1 MSNILV
7 VAEHLDGELKKA
19 SAQTVGFAK
28 AAQAINGGQIIGLV
42 MGSGAQAVAEAM
54 SKTGVDKVVYVDSP
68 ALANILAEN
77 IAPVVAAV
85 AKQVDASIVATPAST
100 TGRDFLPRVAAEL
113 EAGMISDVIEVY
125 NDSAEGISYKR
136 PIWAGNVIA
145 KVTSDTD
152 ITCVTVRTTAFA
164 VPAEGS
170 APVETASIA
179 VADADNASFVA
190 FQQVKSDRP
199 ALTDAP
205 VVISGGRGLK
215 SKEAFGMLEELADKL
230 NGAIGA
236 SRAAVDSGYAPN
248 DWQVG
253 QTGKIVAPNLYIA
266 VAISGAIQHLAGMK
280 GSKYIVAINTDAE
293 APIFGITDYGLIAD
307 AFKAVP
313 ELTSKL

>member
-7 VAEHLDGELKKA
+7 VAEHLDSELKKA

-28 AAQAINGGQIIGLV
+28 DVQAITGGQIIGLV
-42 MGSGAQAVAEAM
+42 MGSGAQGVADAM
-54 SKTGVDKVVYVDSP
+54 AKTGVDKVILVDNP

-77 IAPVVAAV
+77 MTPVVAQV
-85 AKQVDASIVATPAST
+85 AKQVGATVVATPATT
-100 TGRDFLPRVAAEL
+100 TGRDFLPRVAGAL

-125 NDSAEGISYKR
+125 NDDAEGLSYKR
-136 PIWAGNVIA
+136 PIWAGNLIA
-145 KVTSDTD
+145 KVTSDTE
-152 ITCVTVRTTAFA
+152 ITCVTVRTTAFS
-164 VPAEGS
+164 VPEEGS
-170 APVETASIA
+170 AAVEAGSVDVQA
-179 VADADNASFVA
+179 ADNAEFVE

-215 SKEAFGMLEELADKL
+215 SAEGFDMLEELADKL
-230 NGAIGA
+230 GAALGA

-293 APIFGITDYGLIAD
+293 APIFGISDYGLAQD

-313 ELTSKL
+313 ELASKL

>member
-7 VAEHLDGELKKA
+7 VAEHLDGQLSKA

-28 AAQAINGGQIIGLV
+28 DAAAITGGQIIGLV
-42 MGSGAQAVAEAM
+42 LGSGAQAVAEAM

-77 IAPVVAAV
+77 MAPAIAEV
-85 AKQVDASIVATPAST
+85 AKQVGATIVATPAST
-100 TGRDFLPRVAAEL
+100 TGRDMLPRVAGAL
-113 EAGMISDVIEVY
+113 EAGMVSDVIAVY
-125 NDSAEGISYKR
+125 NDDAEGLSFKR
-136 PIWAGNVIA
+136 PIWAGNLIA

-152 ITCVTVRTTAFA
+152 ITCVTVRTTAFTA
-164 VPAEGS
+164 PAEGS
-170 APVETASIA
+170 APVETSDVQVTQAA
-179 VADADNASFVA
+179 NAEFVE

-230 NGAIGA
+230 GAAIGA

-280 GSKYIVAINTDAE
+280 GSKYIVAINTDEE
-293 APIFGITDYGLIAD
+293 APIFGITDYGLAQD

>member
-7 VAEHLDGELKKA
+7 VAEHLDGQLSKA

-28 AAQAINGGQIIGLV
+28 DAAAITGGQIIGLV
-42 MGSGAQAVAEAM
+42 LGSGAQAVAEAM

-77 IAPVVAAV
+77 MAPAIAEV
-85 AKQVDASIVATPAST
+85 AKQVGATIVATPAST
-100 TGRDFLPRVAAEL
+100 TGRDMLPRVAGAL
-113 EAGMISDVIEVY
+113 EAGMVSDVIAVY
-125 NDSAEGISYKR
+125 NDDAEGLSFKR
-136 PIWAGNVIA
+136 PIWAGNLIA

-152 ITCVTVRTTAFA
+152 IACVTVRTTAFT

-170 APVETASIA
+170 APVETSDVQVTQAA
-179 VADADNASFVA
+179 NAEFVE

-230 NGAIGA
+230 GAAIGA

-280 GSKYIVAINTDAE
+280 GSKYIVAINTDEE
-293 APIFGITDYGLIAD
+293 APIFGITDYGLAQD

>member
-7 VAEHLDGELKKA
+7 VAEHLDGQLSKA

-28 AAQAINGGQIIGLV
+28 DAAAITGGQIIGLV
-42 MGSGAQAVAEAM
+42 LGSGAQAVAEAM

-77 IAPVVAAV
+77 MAPAIAEV
-85 AKQVDASIVATPAST
+85 AKQVGATIVATPAST
-100 TGRDFLPRVAAEL
+100 TGRDMLPRVAGAL
-113 EAGMISDVIEVY
+113 EAGMVSDVIAVY
-125 NDSAEGISYKR
+125 NDDAEGLSFKR
-136 PIWAGNVIA
+136 PIWAGNLIA

-152 ITCVTVRTTAFA
+152 IACVTVRTTAFTA
-164 VPAEGS
+164 PAEGS
-170 APVETASIA
+170 APVETSDVQVTQAA
-179 VADADNASFVA
+179 NAEFVE

-230 NGAIGA
+230 GAAIGA

-280 GSKYIVAINTDAE
+280 GSKYIVAINTDEE
-293 APIFGITDYGLIAD
+293 APIFGITDYGLAQD